1 MNNIQN
7 NYAALPKDF
16 SDYNKS
22 KVVIIPVPYEGT
34 VTYGKGTSKGP
45 GAIIEASKNMEL
57 YDIELNK
64 EICEIGIHTLKGLK
78 CEKEPQKVIEQIYN
92 EAKKLI
98 NDKKFI
104 VMLGG
109 EHSITTGL
117 VKAYKESFDSLSVL
131 QIDAHSDLRQ
141 SYNETIY
148 SHACIMKRIFD
159 MKIPFIQ
166 VGIRSQDIEEV
177 ELVKKNNLKLFYSKD
192 IYDNNDWMM
201 DVISR
206 LTNNVYITIDIDAL
220 DPSIM
225 PSTGTPEPGGL
236 QWYQILRFLRKVAK
250 QKNIIGFDV
259 VELAPQKNNPAP
271 DFLVAK
277 LVYKLIGYIF
287 C

>member
-1 MNNIQN
+1 
-7 NYAALPKDF
+7 
-16 SDYNKS
+16 
-22 KVVIIPVPYEGT
+22 
-34 VTYGKGTSKGP
+34 
-45 GAIIEASKNMEL
+45 MEL

-64 EICEIGIHTLKGLK
+64 EICAIGIHTLKGLK

-117 VKAYKESFDSLSVL
+117 VKAYKESFDRLSVL
-131 QIDAHSDLRQ
+131 QIDDHSDLRQ